1 MSTKKGQKG
10 SFESSLKRLEEIVDS
25 LEAGKVSLD
34 EAVELYEEGIRL
46 SRECAE
52 RLKATELKIRKL
64 AKSADEDLEHEEA
77 DKE

>member
-1 MSTKKGQKG
+1 MSTKRAQKG

-64 AKSADEDLEHEEA
+64 AKSAGEDLEHEEA